1 MSASSSLRTLAAIAV
16 AALLLPSMIFAQ
28 ATGLSTDLIKKLQAD
43 YDQNRRNPAV
53 YNALSANDINALAI
67 DRDKLIQHNAFFSK
81 TIETGEMTN
90 QEASG
95 RCWMF
100 AGSNLLRPQIMK
112 KYKLGTFKLSTNYLF
127 FWDKLEK
134 SNTFLEMMIEL
145 AGRPIDDREVVML
158 MEDPCGDGGWWSY
171 VVDLV
176 TKYGVVPDQAMPETY
191 ATAHTGN
198 LNTILN
204 RKLRGAS
211 MQLREMIVTA
221 RPQAEITAAKET
233 MLQEVYT
240 ILALNFGVPPQK
252 FVWRYESKDSVQ
264 VPPQEFTPQSFY
276 EEVIDTKLEDMV
288 AIFDHPGVEY
298 FKYYEL
304 DRSRNFA
311 DRTDLRF
318 INLPIDSLK
327 RYALATI
334 LGDQPVYFS
343 CDIGQDNYNAKGVLA
358 RAIFDF
364 QSLYGFDVRLSKRER
379 VLTRDSYP
387 NHSMVL
393 TGVDT
398 SNGTASKWKVK
409 NSWGDKGG
417 DKGWWAM
424 DDDWFDEYVYS
435 IIVDKKLLTKDV
447 AALLKTTP
455 TKLPSWDPMW
465 APIRKLK

>member
-298 FKYYEL
+298 FK
-304 DRSRNFA
+304 
-311 DRTDLRF
+311 
-318 INLPIDSLK
+318 
-327 RYALATI
+327 
-334 LGDQPVYFS
+334 
-343 CDIGQDNYNAKGVLA
+343 
-358 RAIFDF
+358 
-364 QSLYGFDVRLSKRER
+364 
-379 VLTRDSYP
+379 
-387 NHSMVL
+387 
-393 TGVDT
+393 
-398 SNGTASKWKVK
+398 
-409 NSWGDKGG
+409 
-417 DKGWWAM
+417 
-424 DDDWFDEYVYS
+424 
-435 IIVDKKLLTKDV
+435 
-447 AALLKTTP
+447 
-455 TKLPSWDPMW
+455 
-465 APIRKLK
+465 